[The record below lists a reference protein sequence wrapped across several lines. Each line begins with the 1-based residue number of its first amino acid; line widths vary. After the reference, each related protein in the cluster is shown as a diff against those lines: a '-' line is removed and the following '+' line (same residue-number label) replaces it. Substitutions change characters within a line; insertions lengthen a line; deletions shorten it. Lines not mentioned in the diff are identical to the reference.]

1 MTPATIIQGAQA
13 EGVRLT
19 LSSAGNIKV
28 IGDGAAVS
36 RWQIVIREHKAAIIE
51 ALKVAAGDMATSV
64 NNAEKRSEQ
73 SVVVA
78 NSGKPIP
85 EKFKKTPENEVSK
98 EPVRVFD
105 TSDAAIQAD
114 IQKNLSLIKEWLFSI
129 GEPEEDH
136 YIVLDKCRN
145 NAEAMVYFLR
155 NYILYKRK

>member
-36 RWQIVIREHKAAIIE
+36 RWQIVIREHKAVIIE
-51 ALKVAAGDMATSV
+51 ALKVAAGDMATS
-64 NNAEKRSEQ
+64 
-73 SVVVA
+73 
-78 NSGKPIP
+78 GKPVP
-85 EKFKKTPENEVSK
+85 EKFKKTPGNEVSK
-98 EPVRVFD
+98 EPVRVYD
-105 TSDAAIQAD
+105 TSEAVIQAE
-114 IQKNLSLIKEWLFSI
+114 IQINLSLIKKWLFII

-145 NAEAMVYFLR
+145 NTEAMVYFLKHVR
-155 NYILYKRK
+155 GEFDK